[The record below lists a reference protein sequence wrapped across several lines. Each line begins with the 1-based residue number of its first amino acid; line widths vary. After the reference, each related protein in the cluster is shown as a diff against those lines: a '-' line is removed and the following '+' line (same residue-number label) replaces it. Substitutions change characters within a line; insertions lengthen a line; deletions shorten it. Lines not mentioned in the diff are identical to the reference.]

1 MALEQI
7 KDMLRGVAETAKVE
21 TVFGESREIAG
32 RTIIPVARVMYG
44 GGGGGGQGKAQEGQE
59 GTGGGGGMGVKV
71 QPLGVFVITADTE
84 RFVAALDLTRVIL
97 AGSAL
102 ALAGILTIRKV
113 MLHRHRHHRGDLI
126 T

>member
-7 KDMLRGVAETAKVE
+7 KDMLRGVADAAKVE

-44 GGGGGGQGKAQEGQE
+44 GGGGGGQGKVQEGQE
-59 GTGGGGGMGVKV
+59 GAGGGGGMGVNV
-71 QPLGVFVITADTE
+71 QPLGVFVITENTE
-84 RFVAALDLTRVIL
+84 RFVATLDLTRVIL

-113 MLHRHRHHRGDLI
+113 MLHRRKHARGDLI